1 MPVIRLNITD
11 DEEFT
16 QCQYCSARV
25 EPYNNTSL
33 QTTLD
38 IDNSY
43 TKTLLKY
50 HHLNCEKCGVFI
62 EMHPKN
68 PKEEGLI
75 FLCPQSIPHRHC
87 LCYECGLLYDLNAN
101 KEKMDLL
108 NQLQFNNST
117 QPSSTQIDSNSA
129 NNNLLSTN
137 NDFSTL
143 NGVSNGTFIAE
154 MMNSMAQQTKS
165 TDLEDDGAAH
175 SSMSDKDGSFALLFG
190 TLIAFFVWFGIYLS
204 SPELFRLSGCF
215 VWLSTFYTITN
226 LYFND
231 NELVQRAVFSLF
243 SFSPIVAAIYI
254 FDRTSKMNYNELS
267 NDARLVIQFFC
278 LFGSIAYFSMY
289 WSPLDMYL
297 FLVNDFMQ
305 LTMFER
311 LISVFIAMSIG
322 AFCIILVQNCKH
334 LSSVLLGDDNVNEDD
349 HNQIMNVSKNA
360 ELITMESITSTQDL
374 EISADKIDKMA
385 DKIEQDLDSQI
396 GSIKPENNK
405 IEQVNKPKRKRRR
418 RRRKKRV
425 D

>member
-16 QCQYCSARV
+16 QCQYCNARV
-25 EPYNNTSL
+25 ESYNNTSL

-50 HHLNCEKCGVFI
+50 HHLNCEKCGVYI

-101 KEKMDLL
+101 KDKMDLL
-108 NQLQFNNST
+108 NQLQFNNTT
-117 QPSSTQIDSNSA
+117 QPNSSQIDSNSS
-129 NNNLLSTN
+129 NNNLLSTTDN
-137 NDFSTL
+137 KDAASL
-143 NGVSNGTFIAE
+143 DVVSNGTFIAE
-154 MMNSMAQQTKS
+154 MMNSMAQEIQS
-165 TDLEDDGAAH
+165 TDLEEDGSSH
-175 SSMSDKDGSFALLFG
+175 GSSMSDKDGSFALIFG

-215 VWLSTFYTITN
+215 VWLSAFYFITN

-254 FDRTSKMNYNELS
+254 FDRTQKMNHNQLT
-267 NDARLVIQFFC
+267 DDVRIVVQFFC
-278 LFGSIAYFSMY
+278 FFGCIAYFSMY

-297 FLVNDFMQ
+297 FIVNDFMK
-305 LTMFER
+305 LTMFQR

-322 AFCIILVQNCKH
+322 AFCMILVQNCKH
-334 LSSVLLGDDNVNEDD
+334 LSSVFYNESIDDEIVDV
-349 HNQIMNVSKNA
+349 QKNT
-360 ELITMESITSTQDL
+360 ELITESITTSL
-374 EISADKIDKMA
+374 IIEDKK
-385 DKIEQDLDSQI
+385 EESSQI
-396 GSIKPENNK
+396 GHDNDQKNNHK
-405 IEQVNKPKRKRRR
+405 MEQTPNKPKRKRRR
-418 RRRKKRV
+418 RRKKKRV